1 MVIYEVAP
9 SFSVRRHKGLN
20 YCPSAISKQEGA
32 PKYFGAFQQV
42 LLVTLA
48 NWKIKKPAL
57 RTVAKGGLC
66 VSQEQDAT
74 LGLSHRL

>member
-9 SFSVRRHKGLN
+9 SFSVKRHRGLN

-48 NWKIKKPAL
+48 TWEIELKSPTFAL
-57 RTVAKGGLC
+57 LRRAGF
-66 VSQEQDAT
+66 A
-74 LGLSHRL
+74 LGTNSMLP